1 MSAEVKVLSAST
13 RANVEALKHHM
24 KKLGFKYFK
33 EMNGWVTF
41 GARLM
46 MNGEGVAPH
55 DCISISVRFMDI
67 NVDLWDF
74 DLINKLPEAKQAIL
88 DFYEAE
94 GIIIDGTSW
103 KKESY

>member
-1 MSAEVKVLSAST
+1 MSVETKVLSAST
-13 RANVEALKHHM
+13 RTNLEALNHHM
-24 KKLGFKYFK
+24 KKLGFKYYK

-46 MNGEGVAPH
+46 MNGKGVAPD

-67 NVDLWDF
+67 HADLWDF
-74 DLINKLPEAKQAIL
+74 DLISKLPEVKQAVL

-94 GIIIDGTSW
+94 GIT
-103 KKESY
+103 E